1 MSEPTNETGYMF
13 GCLPIDPDRDRK
25 VRVLAASVFPPRVI
39 LIIDVLY
46 LYAG

>member
-25 VRVLAASVFPPRVI
+25 VEGESASVFPPRVI